1 MKRFNG
7 RDKLIASILALGIF
21 VGVSSGCYRVENV
34 NTDKQLVI
42 VGGSSDSTAFMQ
54 EMKSRARDNV
64 IFTGFQNGEILE
76 ELYSNAYIYCL
87 PSELEGMPL
96 SLLEAM
102 SYGNCCLVSDIPAC
116 TEVVENR
123 AVLFEKNNVK
133 DLTAKLQ
140 MLLDEPQTVLKYRE
154 GIAQY
159 VTAKYNWDDVVDRT
173 LELYRK

>member
-1 MKRFNG
+1 M
-7 RDKLIASILALGIF
+7 
-21 VGVSSGCYRVENV
+21 
-34 NTDKQLVI
+34 
-42 VGGSSDSTAFMQ
+42 GGSSDSTSFMN

-64 IFTGFQNGEILE
+64 IFTGFQNGEVLD

-102 SYGNCCLVSDIPAC
+102 SFGNCCLVSDIPAC

-140 MLLDEPQTVLKYRE
+140 MLLDEPQTVRKYRE

>member
-1 MKRFNG
+1 M
-7 RDKLIASILALGIF
+7 
-21 VGVSSGCYRVENV
+21 
-34 NTDKQLVI
+34 
-42 VGGSSDSTAFMQ
+42 
-54 EMKSRARDNV
+54 

-140 MLLDEPQTVLKYRE
+140 MLLDELKYRE